1 MRIVLALL
9 VFLLDVWALAGV
21 TALPSRRRRW
31 KWILFIV
38 GVPVVGALLWARRKR
53 GEMAAA

>member
-9 VFLLDVWALAGV
+9 IFLLDVWALAGV
-21 TALPSRRRRW
+21 TALPARRQRL

-38 GVPVVGALLWARRKR
+38 GVPIVGALLWARRKR
-53 GEMAAA
+53 GEVAAA